1 MSQQQFPLHASSDLL
16 HLEFEFRE
24 IYMRKSYEYAK
35 ISDYELGK
43 EITKEFFKDIFH
55 SEGFFPRLIREIFK
69 DPTGMLMD
77 LPLEAIAKNP
87 KGDQIGYDFTTLEE
101 DEPFI
106 YFKRKD

>member
-1 MSQQQFPLHASSDLL
+1 MAS

-24 IYMRKSYEYAK
+24 IDMSKSYEYAK

-43 EITKEFFKDIFH
+43 EITKEFLKNFFH
-55 SEGFFPRLIREIFK
+55 PKGFFPSLIWEILK

-77 LPLEAIAKNP
+77 LPLEAIAEKP
-87 KGDQIGYDFTTLEE
+87 KGDQIGYDFTTLEN
-101 DEPFI
+101 DEPFF